1 MLSKV
6 LLKKDW
12 KQVSLLWMLLVFLG
26 VVAFTVPAWTQFE
39 QFDEQIKDARANS
52 VDYGIPFEERD
63 RLTVESFFDPDS
75 SLAFYL
81 GDIGDVIPVGPVVF
95 LFVVFSA
102 LMATSLIGAERN
114 SQMSDFSMS
123 LPFTR
128 TQLYISKWVL
138 GASGIIMSTLLGSIA
153 MFALVATSRYS
164 FLLEG
169 TVFKSI
175 VIVLYIALIGISL
188 FSLALWMGSFGGES
202 ISQSVW
208 SFVALIFPLG
218 ILALIQGSAYSLTGR
233 GDALG
238 WLIDSAYESV
248 FIQAISPLGNLMNL
262 SLYEYIRSDQYW
274 QEFVTISIPSS
285 IVFIALSFWLGAWMY
300 NRAPQENN
308 GRFFM
313 FNNWLW
319 LVHIIIVGCI
329 AMFTGIVFT
338 TFTYQANSM
347 LYIVGFV
354 IGAFL
359 AHLLAKRLL
368 YRFNLRLKS

>member
-12 KQVSLLWMLLVFLG
+12 KQVSLLWILLVFLG

-63 RLTVESFFDPDS
+63 RLTVESFFDADS
-75 SLAFYL
+75 SIAYYI
-81 GDIGDVIPVGPVVF
+81 GDIGSVIPLGPVVF

-128 TQLYISKWVL
+128 TQQYISKWVL
-138 GASGIIMSTLLGSIA
+138 GASGIVMSTLLGSIA
-153 MFALVATSRYS
+153 MFALIATSRYS

-169 TVFKSI
+169 TVFKSV

-202 ISQSVW
+202 ISQTAW

-218 ILALIQGSAYSLTGR
+218 IIALIQASAYVFTSLEG
-233 GDALG
+233 LSS
-238 WLIDSAYESV
+238 WLDSLYNGV
-248 FIQAISPLGNLMNL
+248 FIQVVSPLGNLANL
-262 SLYEYIRSDQYW
+262 TLYEFVQSDSEW
-274 QEFVTISIPSS
+274 QDFISISIPSS
-285 IVFIALSFWLGAWMY
+285 IAFIALSFWLGIWMY

-319 LVHIIIVGCI
+319 FVHIIIVVCI
-329 AMFTGIVFT
+329 AMFTGIMFT
-338 TFTYQANSM
+338 TFTYEANSV
-347 LYIVGFV
+347 LYMIGFV

>member
-26 VVAFTVPAWTQFE
+26 VVAFTVPVWTQFE

-63 RLTVESFFDPDS
+63 RLTVESFFDLDS
-75 SLAFYL
+75 SIAYYI
-81 GDIGDVIPVGPVVF
+81 GDIGSVIPLGPVVF

-128 TQLYISKWVL
+128 TQQYISKWVL
-138 GASGIIMSTLLGSIA
+138 GASGIIMATLLGSIA
-153 MFALVATSRYS
+153 MFALIATSRYS

-169 TVFKSI
+169 TVLKSV

-202 ISQSVW
+202 ISQAAW

-218 ILALIQGSAYSLTGR
+218 IIALIQGSAYVFTSLEGLSAWL
-233 GDALG
+233 DAQYNG
-238 WLIDSAYESV
+238 V
-248 FIQAISPLGNLMNL
+248 FIQVVSPLGNLANL
-262 SLYEYIRSDQYW
+262 TLYEFIQSDQEW
-274 QEFVTISIPSS
+274 QDFILISIPSS

-338 TFTYQANSM
+338 TFTYEANSV
-347 LYIVGFV
+347 LYMIGFL

>member
-12 KQVSLLWMLLVFLG
+12 KQVSLLWILLVFLG

-63 RLTVESFFDPDS
+63 RLTVESFFDADS
-75 SLAFYL
+75 SIAYYI
-81 GDIGDVIPVGPVVF
+81 GDIGSVIPLGPVVF

-128 TQLYISKWVL
+128 TQQYISKWVL
-138 GASGIIMSTLLGSIA
+138 GASGIVMSTLLGSIA
-153 MFALVATSRYS
+153 MFTLIATSRYS

-169 TVFKSI
+169 TVLKSV

-202 ISQSVW
+202 ISQAAW

-218 ILALIQGSAYSLTGR
+218 IIALIQGSAYVFTSLEG
-233 GDALG
+233 LSS
-238 WLIDSAYESV
+238 WLDSLYNGV
-248 FIQAISPLGNLMNL
+248 FIQVVSPLGNLANL
-262 SLYEYIRSDQYW
+262 TLYEFVQSDSEW
-274 QEFVTISIPSS
+274 QDFISISIPSS
-285 IVFIALSFWLGAWMY
+285 IAFIALSFWLGIWMY

-329 AMFTGIVFT
+329 AMFTGIMFT
-338 TFTYQANSM
+338 TFTYEANSV
-347 LYIVGFV
+347 LYMIGFV

>member
-26 VVAFTVPAWTQFE
+26 VVAFTVPVWTQFE

-63 RLTVESFFDPDS
+63 RLTVESFFDLDS
-75 SLAFYL
+75 SIAYYI
-81 GDIGDVIPVGPVVF
+81 GDIGSVIPLGPVVF

-128 TQLYISKWVL
+128 TQQYISKWVL
-138 GASGIIMSTLLGSIA
+138 GASGIIMATLLGSIA
-153 MFALVATSRYS
+153 MFALIATSRYS

-169 TVFKSI
+169 TVLKSV

-202 ISQSVW
+202 ISQAAW

-218 ILALIQGSAYSLTGR
+218 IIALIQGSAYVFTSLEGLSAWL
-233 GDALG
+233 DAQYNG
-238 WLIDSAYESV
+238 V
-248 FIQAISPLGNLMNL
+248 FIQVVSPLGNLANL
-262 SLYEYIRSDQYW
+262 TLYEFIQSEQEW
-274 QEFVTISIPSS
+274 QDFISISIPSS

-338 TFTYQANSM
+338 TFTYEANSV
-347 LYIVGFV
+347 LYMIGFL

>member
-26 VVAFTVPAWTQFE
+26 VVAFTVPVWTQFE

-63 RLTVESFFDPDS
+63 RLTVESFFDLDS
-75 SLAFYL
+75 SIAYYI
-81 GDIGDVIPVGPVVF
+81 GDIGSVIPLGPVVF

-128 TQLYISKWVL
+128 TQQYISKWVL
-138 GASGIIMSTLLGSIA
+138 GASGIIMATLLGSIA
-153 MFALVATSRYS
+153 MFALIATSRYS

-169 TVFKSI
+169 TVLKSV

-202 ISQSVW
+202 ISQAAW

-218 ILALIQGSAYSLTGR
+218 IIALIQGSAYVLTSLEGLSAWL
-233 GDALG
+233 DAQYNG
-238 WLIDSAYESV
+238 V
-248 FIQAISPLGNLMNL
+248 FIQVVSPLGNLANL
-262 SLYEYIRSDQYW
+262 TLYEFIQSDQEW
-274 QEFVTISIPSS
+274 QDFISISIPSS

-338 TFTYQANSM
+338 TFTYEANSV
-347 LYIVGFV
+347 LYMIGFL

>member
-26 VVAFTVPAWTQFE
+26 VVAFTVPVWTQFE

-63 RLTVESFFDPDS
+63 RLTVESFFDLDS
-75 SLAFYL
+75 SIAYYI
-81 GDIGDVIPVGPVVF
+81 GDIGSVIPLGPVVF

-128 TQLYISKWVL
+128 TQQYISKWVL
-138 GASGIIMSTLLGSIA
+138 GASGIIMATLLGSIA
-153 MFALVATSRYS
+153 MFALIATSRYS

-169 TVFKSI
+169 TVLKSV

-202 ISQSVW
+202 ISQAAW

-218 ILALIQGSAYSLTGR
+218 IIALIQGSAYVLTSLEGLSAWL
-233 GDALG
+233 DAQYNG
-238 WLIDSAYESV
+238 V
-248 FIQAISPLGNLMNL
+248 FIQVVSPLGNLANL
-262 SLYEYIRSDQYW
+262 TLYEFIQSDQEW
-274 QEFVTISIPSS
+274 QDFISISIPSS

-338 TFTYQANSM
+338 TFTYEANSV
-347 LYIVGFV
+347 LYMIGFL

-368 YRFNLRLKS
+368 YRFNLKLKS

>member
-12 KQVSLLWMLLVFLG
+12 KQVSLLWMLLVFLS
-26 VVAFTVPAWTQFE
+26 VVAFTVPVWTQFE
-39 QFDEQIKDARANS
+39 QFDEQIKDERANS

-63 RLTVESFFDPDS
+63 RLTVESFFDLDS
-75 SLAFYL
+75 SIAYYI
-81 GDIGDVIPVGPVVF
+81 GDIGSVIPLGPVVF

-128 TQLYISKWVL
+128 TQQYISKWVL
-138 GASGIIMSTLLGSIA
+138 GASGIITATLLGSIA
-153 MFALVATSRYS
+153 MFALIATSRYS

-169 TVFKSI
+169 TVLKSV

-202 ISQSVW
+202 ISQAAW

-218 ILALIQGSAYSLTGR
+218 IIALIQGSAYVFTSLDGLSAWL
-233 GDALG
+233 DAQYNG
-238 WLIDSAYESV
+238 V
-248 FIQAISPLGNLMNL
+248 FIQVVSPLGNLANL
-262 SLYEYIRSDQYW
+262 TLYEFIQSDQEW
-274 QEFVTISIPSS
+274 QDFISISIPSS

-338 TFTYQANSM
+338 TFTYEANSV
-347 LYIVGFV
+347 LYMIGFL

>member
-26 VVAFTVPAWTQFE
+26 VVAFTVPVWTQFE

-63 RLTVESFFDPDS
+63 RLTVESFFDLDS
-75 SLAFYL
+75 SIAYYI
-81 GDIGDVIPVGPVVF
+81 GDIGSVIPLGPVVF

-128 TQLYISKWVL
+128 TQQYISKWVL
-138 GASGIIMSTLLGSIA
+138 GASGIIMATLLGSIA
-153 MFALVATSRYS
+153 MFALIATSRYS

-169 TVFKSI
+169 TVLKSV

-202 ISQSVW
+202 ISQAAW

-218 ILALIQGSAYSLTGR
+218 IIALIQGSAYVFTSLEGLSAWL
-233 GDALG
+233 DAQYNG
-238 WLIDSAYESV
+238 V
-248 FIQAISPLGNLMNL
+248 FIQVVSPLGNLANL
-262 SLYEYIRSDQYW
+262 TLYEFIQSDQEW
-274 QEFVTISIPSS
+274 QDFISISIPSS

-338 TFTYQANSM
+338 TFTYEANSV
-347 LYIVGFV
+347 LYMIGFL

>member
-75 SLAFYL
+75 SLAFYF

-138 GASGIIMSTLLGSIA
+138 GASGIIMSTLLG
-153 MFALVATSRYS
+153 
-164 FLLEG
+164 
-169 TVFKSI
+169 
-175 VIVLYIALIGISL
+175 
-188 FSLALWMGSFGGES
+188 
-202 ISQSVW
+202 
-208 SFVALIFPLG
+208 
-218 ILALIQGSAYSLTGR
+218 
-233 GDALG
+233 
-238 WLIDSAYESV
+238 
-248 FIQAISPLGNLMNL
+248 
-262 SLYEYIRSDQYW
+262 
-274 QEFVTISIPSS
+274 
-285 IVFIALSFWLGAWMY
+285 
-300 NRAPQENN
+300 
-308 GRFFM
+308 
-313 FNNWLW
+313 
-319 LVHIIIVGCI
+319 
-329 AMFTGIVFT
+329 
-338 TFTYQANSM
+338 
-347 LYIVGFV
+347 
-354 IGAFL
+354 
-359 AHLLAKRLL
+359 
-368 YRFNLRLKS
+368 

>member
-12 KQVSLLWMLLVFLG
+12 KQVSLLWILLVFLG

-39 QFDEQIKDARANS
+39 QFDEQIKNARANS

-63 RLTVESFFDPDS
+63 RLTDESFFDLDS
-75 SLAFYL
+75 SIAYYI
-81 GDIGDVIPVGPVVF
+81 GDIGSVIPLGPVVF

-128 TQLYISKWVL
+128 TQQYISKWVL
-138 GASGIIMSTLLGSIA
+138 GASGIVMSTLLGSIA
-153 MFALVATSRYS
+153 MFALIATSRYS

-169 TVFKSI
+169 TVFKSV

-202 ISQSVW
+202 ISQTAW

-218 ILALIQGSAYSLTGR
+218 IIALIQASAYVFTSLEG
-233 GDALG
+233 LSS
-238 WLIDSAYESV
+238 WLDSLYNGV
-248 FIQAISPLGNLMNL
+248 FIQVVSPLGNLANL
-262 SLYEYIRSDQYW
+262 TLYEFIQSDQEW
-274 QEFVTISIPSS
+274 QDFISISIPSS
-285 IVFIALSFWLGAWMY
+285 IVFIVLSFWLGAWMY

-319 LVHIIIVGCI
+319 LVHIIIVVCI
-329 AMFTGIVFT
+329 AMFTGIMFT
-338 TFTYQANSM
+338 TFTYEANSV
-347 LYIVGFV
+347 LYMIGFV

>member
-1 MLSKV
+1 MPSKV

-12 KQVSLLWMLLVFLG
+12 KQVSLLWILLVFLG
-26 VVAFTVPAWTQFE
+26 VVAFTVPVWTQFE

-52 VDYGIPFEERD
+52 VDYGIPFEERGK
-63 RLTVESFFDPDS
+63 LTVESFFDPES
-75 SLAFYL
+75 SLAFYF
-81 GDIGDVIPVGPVVF
+81 GDIGSVIPLGPVVF

-138 GASGIIMSTLLGSIA
+138 GVSGILMSTLIGSIA
-153 MFALVATSRYS
+153 MFTLIATSRYS

-169 TVFKSI
+169 TVVKSV

-188 FSLALWMGSFGGES
+188 FSLSLWMGSFGGES
-202 ISQSVW
+202 ISQATW

-218 ILALIQGSAYSLTGR
+218 IIALIQGSAYALTSLDGLSIWM
-233 GDALG
+233 DNM
-238 WLIDSAYESV
+238 YNSV
-248 FIQAISPLGNLMNL
+248 FIQVVSPLGNLTNL
-262 SLYEYIRSDQYW
+262 NVYEYIRSDKDW
-274 QEFVTISIPSS
+274 IDFVMINIPSS
-285 IVFIALSFWLGAWMY
+285 ILFILLSYGLGVWMY

-319 LVHIIIVGCI
+319 LVHIIIVLCI

-347 LYIVGFV
+347 LYIVGFL

-368 YRFNLRLKS
+368 YRFNLKLKS